1 MAHPHPIP
9 DYASPR
15 ASLAS
20 PGLTHRGK
28 TPRSGGFE
36 DDGQHTRFQFNE
48 FGLEVSGHL
57 RLGWEGADGAGL
69 PHARALAPSTHWIDR
84 IFIHHKIDRPNTY

>member
-1 MAHPHPIP
+1 MAYPHPIP

-48 FGLEVSGHL
+48 FGLDVSGHL
-57 RLGWEGADGAGL
+57 RLGLGGADGA
-69 PHARALAPSTHWIDR
+69 APSTHWIDR
-84 IFIHHKIDRPNTY
+84 SIFIHHKIDRPNTY